1 MKQQSGLQMT
11 QSLNSFLQNAISK
24 QHAVEHGTRMHVL
37 LQKIVIDD
45 ESGDV
50 GDKDIVAKIKYNP
63 DLVPFFLSTAKTEVP
78 IAGFIDNHFVS
89 RRIDRLLIDHNNKTI
104 RFIDYKTDLNT
115 TDFYDKYK
123 IQLTEY
129 AKLLKSAYPKYKIS
143 GFILWLNNWVL
154 EQIFYYHHYYIFPK
168 QHQVCLY
175 PTRVLSQQIAHINS
189 LIYYQQR

>member
-24 QHAVEHGTRMHVL
+24 QYAVEHGTRMHVL

-45 ESGDV
+45 GSGDV

-63 DLVPFFLSTAKTEVP
+63 DLVPFFLSAAKTEVP

-154 EQIFYYHHYYIFPK
+154 EHL
-168 QHQVCLY
+168 V
-175 PTRVLSQQIAHINS
+175 S
-189 LIYYQQR
+189 L